1 MAKIEFKGLEEY
13 RLKLQ
18 QLSALSEERVLGP
31 AVYDGAEVAADMVR
45 QELQSVPTDERWGT
59 PDYPKAGPSRE
70 EKDGLL
76 DSFGIT
82 PIRNDN
88 GFVNVKLGFDGYQGK
103 PTRKYPRGKPN
114 QMLARSVENGTS
126 FMRPTAFMKSAIR
139 KARKRAKAAMAKRA
153 AEEIE
158 KIMKG

>member
-13 RLKLQ
+13 RIKLQ
-18 QLSALSEERVLGP
+18 QLSALAGERVIGA
-31 AVYDGAEVAADMVR
+31 AVYDGAEIAADIVR
-45 QELQSVPTDERWGT
+45 QEIQSLPTDEHWGT
-59 PDYPKAGPSRE
+59 REYPKAGPSQE

-76 DSFGIT
+76 ESFGIT
-82 PIRNDN
+82 PIRNDD

-114 QMLARSVENGTS
+114 QMIARSVNSGTS
-126 FMRPTAFMKSAIR
+126 FMKQTAFMKNAVR
-139 KARKRAKAAMAKRA
+139 KARKRAETAMAQRVG
-153 AEEIE
+153 EEID

>member
-18 QLSALSEERVLGP
+18 HLSALSEERVLGA
-31 AVYDGAEVAADMVR
+31 AVYDGAKIAADIIR
-45 QELQSVPTDERWGT
+45 QEIRSLPTDERWGT
-59 PDYPKAGPSRE
+59 QDYPKSGISQE

-76 DSFGIT
+76 ESFGIT
-82 PIRNDN
+82 PMRNDS

-114 QMLARSVENGTS
+114 QMIARSAESGTS
-126 FMRPTAFMKSAIR
+126 FMKPTPFMKRGVS
-139 KARKRAKAAMAKRA
+139 KARKAAKTAMAARVE
-153 AEEIE
+153 EEIDR
-158 KIMKG
+158 IMKG